1 MHEPEEIS
9 LGVWP
14 EEIERARAD
23 LLAEGI
29 AQVRTRACRY
39 VQEPAETAWHELVQ
53 ALTRTYGDTETYD
66 LLRAVE
72 IHLRTYIRR

>member
-1 MHEPEEIS
+1 MHEPGEIAI
-9 LGVWP
+9 GVWP
-14 EEIERARAD
+14 DEIERARAE

-29 AQVRTRACRY
+29 VQVRTRARRY
-39 VQEPAETAWHELVQ
+39 VQEPAETAWHDLVQ

-72 IHLRTYIRR
+72 IHFRTDIRR